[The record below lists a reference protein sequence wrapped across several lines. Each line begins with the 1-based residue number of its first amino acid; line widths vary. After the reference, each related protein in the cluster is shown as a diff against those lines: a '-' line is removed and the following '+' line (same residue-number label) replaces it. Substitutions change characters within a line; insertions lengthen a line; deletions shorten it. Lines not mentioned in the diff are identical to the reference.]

1 MKSKFCFA
9 LSAVTALTALS
20 LGSAAHAQSQG
31 SWLVRGSITQFAPQV
46 TSGNL
51 SAPSLTGIQSGV
63 SNSTQLSGGITY
75 MLSNSVAIDLPLALP
90 FKHNLY
96 GTGSIAGVGKIG
108 DTKAIPATV
117 MVQYRFGETSGL
129 FRPYLGL
136 GVTYAKFDGE
146 HTTAALSGL
155 TGGTPLVPTTLSI
168 QSKFAATLQVGASYK
183 IDERWFV
190 DGSITKTPLKTRN
203 TLSTGQTLDITLN
216 PIGISLGVGMRY

>member
-9 LSAVTALTALS
+9 LSAITALTALT
-20 LGSAAHAQSQG
+20 LGSAAQAQSQG
-31 SWLVRGSITQFAPQV
+31 SWLVRGGIMQLAPQV
-46 TSGNL
+46 TSGTL
-51 SAPSLTGIQSGV
+51 SAPSLAGAQSGV
-63 SNSTQLSGGITY
+63 SNSTQYAGGITY
-75 MLSNSVAIDLPLALP
+75 MLSNNMAIDLPLALP

-117 MVQYRFGETSGL
+117 MVQYRFGEAGGL

-146 HTTAALSGL
+146 HATATLSGL
-155 TGGTPLVPTTLSI
+155 TGGTPLMPTTLSI
-168 QSKFAATLQVGASYK
+168 QSKLAATMQVGASYK

>member
-9 LSAVTALTALS
+9 LSAITALTALT
-20 LGSAAHAQSQG
+20 LGSAAQAQSQG
-31 SWLVRGSITQFAPQV
+31 SWLVRGGIMQLAPQV
-46 TSGNL
+46 TSGTL
-51 SAPSLTGIQSGV
+51 SAPSLAGVQSGV
-63 SNSTQLSGGITY
+63 SNSTQYSGGVTY

-117 MVQYRFGETSGL
+117 MVQYRFGEASGM

-146 HTTAALSGL
+146 HTTAVLSGL
-155 TGGTPLVPTTLSI
+155 TGGTPLMPTTLSI
-168 QSKFAATLQVGASYK
+168 QSKLAATLQVGASYK

-190 DGSITKTPLKTRN
+190 DGSFTRTPLKTRN

>member
-9 LSAVTALTALS
+9 LSAITALTALTM
-20 LGSAAHAQSQG
+20 GTTAQAQSQG
-31 SWLVRGSITQFAPQV
+31 SWLVRGGIMQLAPQV
-46 TSGNL
+46 TSGTL
-51 SAPSLTGIQSGV
+51 TAPSLPGAQSSV
-63 SNSTQLSGGITY
+63 SNSTQYAGGITY

-96 GTGSIAGVGKIG
+96 GAGSIAGVGKIG

-117 MVQYRFGETSGL
+117 MVQYRFGETGGM

-146 HTTAALSGL
+146 HATAALSGL
-155 TGGTPLVPTTLSI
+155 TGGTPLTPTTLSI
-168 QSKFAATLQVGASYK
+168 QSKFAATMQMGASYK

-190 DGSITKTPLKTRN
+190 DGAITKTPLKTRN

>member
-1 MKSKFCFA
+1 
-9 LSAVTALTALS
+9 
-20 LGSAAHAQSQG
+20 
-31 SWLVRGSITQFAPQV
+31 
-46 TSGNL
+46 
-51 SAPSLTGIQSGV
+51 
-63 SNSTQLSGGITY
+63 
-75 MLSNSVAIDLPLALP
+75 MLSNSVAIDLPIALP

-96 GTGSIAGVGKIG
+96 GAGSIAGVGKIG
-108 DTKAIPATV
+108 DTKAMPATV
-117 MVQYRFGETSGL
+117 MVQYRFGESSGI

-155 TGGTPLVPTTLSI
+155 TGGTPLTPTTLSI
-168 QSKFAATLQVGASYK
+168 QSKLAATMQMGASYK

-190 DGSITKTPLKTRN
+190 DGAITKTPLKTRN